1 MVHHHAIP
9 EPDEIS
15 GGQLPAGALGPTEP
29 SAALGGVFDTGL
41 DRRDALCLAG
51 LIGLLLLVYAQL
63 WLPGL
68 VLIKRDAFQL
78 FLPLKQYIIDRLSA
92 GELPEWFPYEGLGRP
107 LIALTVMG
115 VFHPFTALYWLLP
128 VQDAYRLS
136 TLLSCLMAASGTFL
150 LARVLGISRVGA
162 VIGSVGFSCSGY
174 VMSLTE
180 NILYLYSLC
189 ALPLFVY
196 SIEKLMVTRTLR
208 WIGASALIWASV
220 ILHGDIQTAYYYG
233 GVAFIWTTMRG
244 KRAGLFGRLIAVAAL
259 TVLVAAVQLA
269 PSWVSYQ
276 YSDRTDPALFHAEA
290 LHWSTH
296 PLRLLT
302 MLMSPIGDSAPGDRI
317 AETLFHTQEQGRGPA
332 GFWAESL
339 YLGLPVI
346 GLGLAGLR
354 RSGML
359 VFAVLA
365 MSSVVLAM
373 GPYVGVYD
381 LFYDW
386 VPLWSAFRY
395 PEKLMGIATFGIALL
410 AAGGVDVLRR
420 GSSRFF
426 LWYLTAGL
434 FAALAGVLA
443 MQQGPRLFSEVFL
456 VPFDLAQHMAHV
468 VGVSALC
475 GGAAAL
481 GMGMILRWM
490 TIRPADQF
498 ASGGA
503 LVFLMILD
511 LARANLPMVQT
522 SSAVAWT
529 FTPGLVSALFE
540 DAKAKG
546 PGHFRILSIKDS
558 AAAVSEEV
566 EKRLTSRE
574 RVAALRRNGLYLEH
588 NAVYRIESIQHYLAG
603 LSPRVDEI
611 GRNASLQVAA
621 RYNVAY
627 FIGRP
632 ARFESDSFAWSV
644 VASIADYDLA
654 LVRNPL
660 PVTPRAY
667 LSRRPE
673 VMTSAMPMRAL
684 LQRQEFLSAQVDGI
698 EGAPVPLP
706 SAPAVGHA
714 SIAEYQ
720 PERVQVD
727 VQTQGPAVLVLAD
740 AFEPGWK
747 ANIVGG
753 DQLEIF
759 RANGLVRA
767 VLVPAGRNRI
777 VFQYE
782 TPLLKVGAWL
792 SAVGLVLVT
801 LLFCVKVKKEGVS
814 KSVAPVSKS
823 LPPFPPVDASGMP
836 AGARSAL
843 AVESVLPATE

>member
-1 MVHHHAIP
+1 MVHHHAIT

-29 SAALGGVFDTGL
+29 SKALGGVFDAEL

-189 ALPLFVY
+189 ALPLFVC

-233 GVAFIWTTMRG
+233 GVAVIWTIMRG
-244 KRAGLFGRLIAVAAL
+244 KQAGLFGRLIAVAAL

-276 YSDRTDPALFHAEA
+276 HSDRTDPALFHAEA
-290 LHWSTH
+290 IHWSTH

-302 MLMSPIGDSAPGDRI
+302 MLMSPIGDSAQGDRI

-359 VFAVLA
+359 VVAVITV
-365 MSSVVLAM
+365 SSIALAM
-373 GPYVGVYD
+373 GSYAGVYD

-395 PEKLMGIATFGIALL
+395 PEKLMGIATFGLALL

-420 GSSRFF
+420 GRPGTC

-434 FAALAGVLA
+434 LAALAGVLGT
-443 MQQGPRLFSEVFL
+443 QQGPHFFSKVFL
-456 VPFDLAQHMAHV
+456 LPTDLASHISHAMA
-468 VGVSALC
+468 VSALY
-475 GGAAAL
+475 GGAAAA

-498 ASGGA
+498 ASGAA
-503 LVFLMILD
+503 LVLLMVLD
-511 LARANLPMVQT
+511 LARVNLPMVQT
-522 SSAVAWT
+522 SSSEAWT
-529 FTPGLVSALFE
+529 FTPGLVSALSE
-540 DAKAKG
+540 DAKAQG

-558 AAAVSEEV
+558 TAAVSEEV

-574 RVAALRRNGLYLEH
+574 RIAALRRNGLYLEH
-588 NAVYRIESIQHYLAG
+588 NAVFRIESIQHYLAG

-627 FIGRP
+627 LIGRP
-632 ARFESDSFAWSV
+632 ARFESDSFAGSV

-654 LVRNPL
+654 LVRNPV

-673 VMTSAMPMRAL
+673 VMTPAMPMRAL
-684 LQRQEFLSAQVDGI
+684 LQRQEFLNAQVDGI

-706 SAPAVGHA
+706 DASPVGHA

-727 VQTQGPAVLVLAD
+727 VQTQGPAVLVLTD

-767 VLVPAGRNRI
+767 VLVPAGHNRI

-792 SAVGLVLVT
+792 SGLGFVLVT
-801 LLFCVKVKKEGVS
+801 LLSCVKVKKEGVS
-814 KSVAPVSKS
+814 KSVGPVSKL
-823 LPPFPPVDASGMP
+823 LPSFPPIDGNGMP
-836 AGARSAL
+836 TGAQSAL
-843 AVESVLPATE
+843 TSESVLSATE